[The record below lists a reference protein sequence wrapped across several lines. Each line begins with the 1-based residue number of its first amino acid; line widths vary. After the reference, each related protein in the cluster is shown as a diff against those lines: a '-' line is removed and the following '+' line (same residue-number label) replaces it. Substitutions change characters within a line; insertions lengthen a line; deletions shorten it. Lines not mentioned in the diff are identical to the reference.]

1 MRQTIPDVSLVVPLI
16 IGNLYFGELPLY
28 YADDKLAA
36 AQFLLRNKG
45 NYPPISSLAIRL
57 LHRGRPFL
65 KITQGSSIANQVP
78 NQRLKLAIWK
88 QGITL
93 HIDFF
98 YREILDLRG

>member
-28 YADDKLAA
+28 YADDKFAA

-45 NYPPISSLAIRL
+45 DYPPVSSLAIRL
-57 LHRGRPFL
+57 LHRSRPFL
-65 KITQGSSIANQVP
+65 KITQGSSIANQMP
-78 NQRLKLAIWK
+78 NQYLELTIRK

-93 HIDFF
+93 HINFF
-98 YREILDLRG
+98 YGEILDLRG